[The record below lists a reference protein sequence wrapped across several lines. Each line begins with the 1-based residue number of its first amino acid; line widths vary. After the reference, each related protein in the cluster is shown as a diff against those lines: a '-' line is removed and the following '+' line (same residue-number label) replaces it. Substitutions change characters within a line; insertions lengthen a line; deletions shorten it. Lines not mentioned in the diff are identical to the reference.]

1 MRRRTLLT
9 AAPLAAAGAAGLAAC
24 GSSSGSGS
32 DGSPG
37 SLTYWASN
45 QGTSVENDKEV
56 LTPVLEKFTEET
68 GIDVSLEV
76 IGWAD
81 LQTRIQTAI
90 TSGQGPDV
98 LNIGNTWGVSLQAT
112 GGLLELG
119 DAEFEALGGREQYV
133 EAALAT
139 GGAEG
144 TDPTSIP
151 LYGLAYGMYYN
162 VQMFEDAGLE
172 PPTTWEEMVEAAKAL
187 TDPDEGVYGMSLAAG
202 SYTENNHFAFI
213 GATQNGAALND
224 SEGKPTFTED
234 GVVDGILRYLDL
246 MQEHEVVNPSNA
258 QFDNGTM
265 SVTAFANGEA
275 AMIIN
280 QNNANA
286 TIESQGMTPDQF
298 KAIPFPAPAD
308 AVDDCAS
315 HLAGINIAA
324 MADTDNRDGA
334 LEFMRFMTS
343 PEIQAELGKPF
354 ASLPVLVDGEPTFTE
369 DAEQA
374 DMFMEVYA
382 ERSAPLPLV
391 PWEDQFETTVGQ
403 AMNAMFATIATGG
416 KVTREDVVTAMQTA
430 QDSIRA

>member
-1 MRRRTLLT
+1 
-9 AAPLAAAGAAGLAAC
+9 
-24 GSSSGSGS
+24 
-32 DGSPG
+32 
-37 SLTYWASN
+37 
-45 QGTSVENDKEV
+45 
-56 LTPVLEKFTEET
+56 
-68 GIDVSLEV
+68 
-76 IGWAD
+76 
-81 LQTRIQTAI
+81 
-90 TSGQGPDV
+90 
-98 LNIGNTWGVSLQAT
+98 
-112 GGLLELG
+112 
-119 DAEFEALGGREQYV
+119 
-133 EAALAT
+133 
-139 GGAEG
+139 
-144 TDPTSIP
+144 
-151 LYGLAYGMYYN
+151 
-162 VQMFEDAGLE
+162 
-172 PPTTWEEMVEAAKAL
+172 
-187 TDPDEGVYGMSLAAG
+187 
-202 SYTENNHFAFI
+202 
-213 GATQNGAALND
+213 
-224 SEGKPTFTED
+224 
-234 GVVDGILRYLDL
+234 
-246 MQEHEVVNPSNA
+246 
-258 QFDNGTM
+258 
-265 SVTAFANGEA
+265 
-275 AMIIN
+275 MIIN